1 MIATTPNLFQV
12 RVKDTYGSP
21 YAYAIGYTPLADR
34 KDFVPDSMKEREEQ
48 FTRINRFK
56 PGIRIDKEK
65 RLWPDFLFNGGGY
78 VSFFVSGKVLADIR
92 SAGIEILDATE
103 FPIECIQGR
112 SRLKLEDA
120 PRYYVLEALPELY
133 PDWNKMGVPTSDDG
147 KPLLPLPKPS
157 PPKPFL
163 YRNDTWTGR
172 DLVSDARITHW
183 LFCNQTFIALAV
195 SRGWTNVEFEPV
207 GSFRINKDTEQVMP
221 PNGP

>member
-1 MIATTPNLFQV
+1 MIATEPNLFKI

-34 KDFVPDSMKEREEQ
+34 KSFVPDSMIEREEE
-48 FTRINRFK
+48 FTRINGSK

-65 RLWPDFLFNGGGY
+65 RLWPDFLYNGGGW
-78 VSFFVSGKVLADIR
+78 VSFFVSERVVEDIR
-92 SAGIEILDATE
+92 SAGIEFLDATE
-103 FPIECIQGR
+103 FPIECIEGK
-112 SRLKLEDA
+112 SRLKLEEA
-120 PRYYVLEALPELY
+120 PRYFVLEAIPEIF

-147 KPLLPLPKPS
+147 RPLLPLPRPS
-157 PPKPFL
+157 PPTL
-163 YRNDTWTGR
+163 YRDDTWTGR
-172 DLVSDARITHW
+172 DLVSDARLTHW

-207 GSFRINKDTEQVMP
+207 GSFRINTDTEQVMP

>member
-1 MIATTPNLFQV
+1 MIAEKPNLFQV
-12 RVKDTYGSP
+12 NVKDTYGSP

-34 KDFVPDSMKEREEQ
+34 KSFVPDSMKERSEQ
-48 FTRINRFK
+48 FTRINGYK

-78 VSFFVSGKVLADIR
+78 VSFFVSDKVIKDIR

-103 FPIECIQGR
+103 FPIECIEGR

-120 PRYYVLEALPELY
+120 PRYFVLEVRPEIY
-133 PDWNKMGVPTSDDG
+133 PDWDKMGVPTSEDK
-147 KPLLPLPKPS
+147 KPLLPLPKPF

-172 DLVSDARITHW
+172 DLVSYERMNHR
-183 LFCNQTFIALAV
+183 LFCNQNFIELAE
-195 SRGWTNVEFEPV
+195 SKGWTNVEFKPV
-207 GSFRINKDTEQVMP
+207 GSFRINQEIEP
-221 PNGP
+221 